1 MFRASDMVLIA
12 VMVSAAAFTYKT
24 KQDAEN
30 LADSVRKLEASIRYE
45 EDSIDLLRADWS
57 LLIQP
62 GRVQKLVETY
72 HADLPLQPVE
82 PQQYARIDELPMR
95 PLGIQ
100 DIISDSID
108 LLAQDA
114 NLEDLDGT
122 MTGSVGE

>member
-45 EDSIDLLRADWS
+45 EDSIDLLKADWS

-62 GRVQKLVETY
+62 GRVQKLVERY
-72 HADLPLQPVE
+72 QADLPLQPVE
-82 PQQYARIDELPMR
+82 PHQYARFDELPMR

-100 DIISDSID
+100 DIINDSMD
-108 LLAQDA
+108 LLAQD
-114 NLEDLDGT
+114 EDLDGT

>member
-24 KQDAEN
+24 KQEAEN
-30 LADSVRKLEASIRYE
+30 LADSVRKLEAGIRYE
-45 EDSIDLLRADWS
+45 EDSIDLLKADWS

-72 HADLPLQPVE
+72 QDDLPLQPVE
-82 PQQYARIDELPMR
+82 PHQYARIDELPMR

-100 DIISDSID
+100 DIINDSID
-108 LLAQDA
+108 LLAQDG
-114 NLEDLDGT
+114 DLDGT
-122 MTGSVGE
+122 MTGSVAE

>member
-24 KQDAEN
+24 KQEAED
-30 LADSVRKLEASIRYE
+30 LAASVRKLEAGIRYE
-45 EDSIDLLRADWS
+45 EDSIDLLKADWS

-62 GRVQKLVETY
+62 GRVQKLVEAYQT
-72 HADLPLQPVE
+72 DLPLQPVE
-82 PQQYARIDELPMR
+82 PHQFAAIDELPMR

-100 DIISDSID
+100 DIINDSMD

-114 NLEDLDGT
+114 DLDGT
-122 MTGSVGE
+122 MTGSVAE

>member
-45 EDSIDLLRADWS
+45 EDSIDLLKADWS

-62 GRVQKLVETY
+62 GRVQKLVERY
-72 HADLPLQPVE
+72 QADLPLQPVE
-82 PQQYARIDELPMR
+82 THKYARFDELPMR

-100 DIISDSID
+100 DIINDSMD
-108 LLAQDA
+108 LLAQD
-114 NLEDLDGT
+114 EDLDGT